1 MMLSTEAAVLA
12 IEKAKGLIKI
22 TGRVDVIPVEKEAIQ
37 GSLAFPVAEVSRSPA
52 QPRVR
57 RLDFT
62 PGEIQWLAVGWR

>member
-12 IEKAKGLIKI
+12 IKIAKGLIKVTCRI
-22 TGRVDVIPVEKEAIQ
+22 NIIPVEKEAIQ
-37 GSLAFPVAEVSRSPA
+37 GSLAFPVAEVSLPPT
-52 QPRVR
+52 QPRLR